1 MNDRIRATL
10 KELPEKPGCYLMRD
24 RSGKIIYV
32 GKAVSL
38 RRRVQSY
45 FRASTLAKATPKLRG
60 LIHSI
65 DSLEFLVVRNE
76 AEALLTESRL
86 IKEYKPRYNILMRDD
101 KRYLAIRAESH
112 APVPGFKEV
121 RIVRDDGDEYFGPF
135 PEAGV
140 VHTVRD
146 FVERRY
152 GIRKCRVGCPDAE
165 TFRHCHNDVVAGCT
179 APCVGRISPEDY
191 RARFEEAC
199 AFLRGNRPQVLEE
212 LKREMAEAS
221 AKQDFELAAR
231 LRDTWMALQ
240 EMVRQRHRA
249 QARPDLLRAVAREGC
264 EELASVLRLRGF
276 PHVIEGFDISHMGGT
291 LTVASLVASVDGEPV
306 PSRYRHFR
314 IRTAG
319 NDDPASMAEVVT
331 RRYARL
337 RDEGEP
343 MPDLVLVDGGIT
355 QLRAARAILADL
367 GLPDL
372 QTIGLAKRVEEIV
385 IDRDG
390 EESVLL
396 PVDSPALQ
404 VLIRLRDE
412 AHRFAITY
420 NRRLRERK
428 IRESVLDEVPG
439 VGEHRKELLLKTFG
453 SVRRIAEA
461 PVETVARLGGIGPEL
476 ASTIIEACRGLSGP
490 VRRDATQG
498 SP

>member
-65 DSLEFLVVRNE
+65 ESVEFLVVRNE

-86 IKEYKPRYNILMRDD
+86 IKEHKPRYNILMRDD
-101 KRYLAIRAESH
+101 KRYLAIRAEGH
-112 APVPGFKEV
+112 LAIPRLKEV

-146 FVERRY
+146 FAERRY
-152 GIRKCRVGCPDAE
+152 GIRKCRDLRPDAE
-165 TFRHCHNDVVAGCT
+165 TFRHCHNDIVAGCS
-179 APCVGRISPEDY
+179 APCVGRVSPEDY
-191 RARFEEAC
+191 RAKFEECC
-199 AFLRGNRPQVLEE
+199 AFLRGQRPLVLEE
-212 LKREMAEAS
+212 LKSEMQKAA
-221 AKQDFELAAR
+221 ADQDFERAAS

-264 EELASVLRLRGF
+264 EQLAGALGLRGF

-291 LTVASLVASVDGEPV
+291 LTVASLVASVDGEPA

-319 NDDPASMAEVVT
+319 NDDPASMAEVIT
-331 RRYARL
+331 RRYTRL
-337 RDEGEP
+337 RDERQP

-355 QLRAARAILADL
+355 QLRAARGILAGL
-367 GLPDL
+367 GLADL

-385 IDRDG
+385 VDREG

-396 PVDSPALQ
+396 PLDSPALQ

-420 NRRLRERK
+420 NRHLRERK
-428 IRESVLDEVPG
+428 IRESILDEIPG
-439 VGEHRKELLLKTFG
+439 VGEHRKALLLKTFG
-453 SVRRIAEA
+453 SVSRIADA
-461 PVETVARLGGIGPEL
+461 SAETVARIGGIGPEL
-476 ASTIIEACRGLSGP
+476 AAAIISACRRLL
-490 VRRDATQG
+490 RE
-498 SP
+498 

>member
-24 RSGKIIYV
+24 RSGTIIYV

-101 KRYLAIRAESH
+101 KRYLALRAE
-112 APVPGFKEV
+112 ARATVPGFKEV

-140 VHTVRD
+140 VHAVKD

-152 GIRKCRVGCPDAE
+152 GIRKCRRAAPDEAA
-165 TFRHCHNDVVAGCT
+165 FRHCHNDVVAGCT

-199 AFLRGNRPQVLEE
+199 AFLRGSRPLVLEE
-212 LKREMAEAS
+212 LRQEMDQAS
-221 AKQDFELAAR
+221 ADLDFERAAR

-249 QARPDLLRAVAREGC
+249 QARPDIVRATAREGC
-264 EELASVLRLRGF
+264 EALADALRLRGF
-276 PHVIEGFDISHMGGT
+276 PHVIEGFDISHIGGT
-291 LTVASLVASVDGEPV
+291 LTVASLVASVDGEPA

-337 RDEGEP
+337 RDEGQP
-343 MPDLVLVDGGIT
+343 LPDLVLVDGGLP

-367 GLPDL
+367 GLPQI

-385 IDRDG
+385 VDRDG
-390 EESVLL
+390 LDSVLL

-439 VGEHRKELLLKTFG
+439 VGEHRKELLLRTFG

-461 PVETVARLGGIGPEL
+461 PQEEVAGIGGIGPEL
-476 ASTIIEACRGLSGP
+476 AAAIQAACRELAAPARRRRTGGP
-490 VRRDATQG
+490 A
-498 SP
+498 

>member
-1 MNDRIRATL
+1 MNERIRRTL
-10 KELPEKPGCYLMRD
+10 RELPEKPGCYLMRD
-24 RSGKIIYV
+24 RSGTIIYV

-45 FRASTLAKATPKLRG
+45 FRSSTLARATPKLRG

-65 DSLEFLVVRNE
+65 ESVEFLVVRNE

-86 IKEYKPRYNILMRDD
+86 IKEYKPRFNILMRDD
-101 KRYLAIRAESH
+101 KRYLALRAEGRL
-112 APVPGFKEV
+112 PLPRLKEV

-140 VHTVRD
+140 VHAVKD

-152 GIRKCRVGCPDAE
+152 GIRKCRHAAPDAE
-165 TFRHCHNDVVAGCT
+165 AYRHCHDDVVAGCS
-179 APCVGRISPEDY
+179 APCVAHVTPEEY
-191 RARFEEAC
+191 RARFDEAC
-199 AFLRGNRPQVLEE
+199 AFLRGQRPLVIESLKEE
-212 LKREMAEAS
+212 MREAA
-221 AKQDFELAAR
+221 AAQDFERAAR

-240 EMVRQRHRA
+240 EMVRERHRA
-249 QARPDLLRAVAREGC
+249 QARPDLLRATARDGC
-264 EELASVLRLRGF
+264 EQLATALRLRGF

-291 LTVASLVASVDGEPV
+291 LTVASLVASVDGEPA

-319 NDDPASMAEVVT
+319 NDDPASMAEVIT
-331 RRYARL
+331 RRYTRL
-337 RDEGEP
+337 RDEGQP
-343 MPDLVLVDGGIT
+343 LPDLVLVDGGLS
-355 QLRAARAILADL
+355 QLRAARAILAGL
-367 GLPDL
+367 GLADL

-385 IDRDG
+385 VDREG

-420 NRRLRERK
+420 NRRLREKR
-428 IRESVLDEVPG
+428 IRESVLDEIPG
-439 VGEHRKELLLKTFG
+439 VGAHRKEALLRRFG

-461 PVETVARLGGIGPEL
+461 APEAVAAVGGIGPDL
-476 ASTIIEACRGLSGP
+476 AAAIIDACQALLPDS
-490 VRRDATQG
+490 RDG
-498 SP
+498 G